1 MGFDFDEIKNKV
13 TDAIGEHADKVSDG
27 IDKVGDFIDEKTGG
41 KYSEHVD
48 TAQEKAKDL
57 VEDLDGEDAADAAGN
72 AADAAQDAAGNAA
85 DEAQD
90 ATQKF
95 TNP

>member
-57 VEDLDGEDAADAAGN
+57 VENLDGEDAANAPGN
-72 AADAAQDAAGNAA
+72 ATDAAQDAAGNAA
-85 DEAQD
+85 DAAPD
-90 ATQKF
+90 ATQRF

>member
-13 TDAIGEHADKVSDG
+13 TDALGEHSDKVSDG

-57 VEDLDGEDAADAAGN
+57 VENLDGEDAAGN
-72 AADAAQDAAGNAA
+72 AADAAQDA
-85 DEAQD
+85 
-90 ATQKF
+90 TQKF